1 MGEIITIRSD
11 DWLKNAGICG
21 LYNILEKAGY
31 KDQIE
36 VSSDEIK
43 FPVEL
48 LKGFS
53 DMFFN
58 YLIETYKDTFSLFRI
73 INAEKLLD
81 NWIENDYGKFEKKEL
96 DLLNLHIEN
105 FKKYIKDRKSVV

>member
-1 MGEIITIRSD
+1 LGEIITIRSD

-43 FPVEL
+43 FTCRIAKRILRYV
-48 LKGFS
+48 F
-53 DMFFN
+53 
-58 YLIETYKDTFSLFRI
+58 LII
-73 INAEKLLD
+73 
-81 NWIENDYGKFEKKEL
+81 
-96 DLLNLHIEN
+96 
-105 FKKYIKDRKSVV
+105 